1 MGDLNPK
8 KVPMSQQMI
17 WLNRI
22 SATSGDTVVLT
33 VSGAIDLLTSDE
45 FEEQLKS
52 VLSSPNTVVVLDLSG
67 VTFLSSAGL
76 SVLLSGAES
85 AKSSN
90 ISFRLVTNERVVL
103 RPLEIT
109 GVSEAVSVYD
119 SVEAALMTSTE

>member
-1 MGDLNPK
+1 
-8 KVPMSQQMI
+8 MSQQMI

>member
-22 SATSGDTVVLT
+22 STISGDTVVLT

-52 VLSSPNTVVVLDLSG
+52 VLSPPYTVVVLDLSG

-119 SVEAALMTSTE
+119 SVDAALMTSTE